1 MKQYI
6 ILGLLLVLS
15 LFILGCSEDKYTPPA
30 SNEAVG
36 GGCGLS
42 APSGPY
48 NVNVEPVTYKGSEL

>member
-15 LFILGCSEDKYTPPA
+15 LFIIGCSEDKYTPPA

-36 GGCGLS
+36 GGCGLGQVEGHYS
-42 APSGPY
+42 
-48 NVNVEPVTYKGSEL
+48 NVQPFNSEGGA